1 MLRMKSLTE
10 DLRKADGFIMDA
22 FVLRSMFETTSTQEA
37 PDNRKQLTPFKYL
50 KLTMPINSIPSGEML

>member
-10 DLRKADGFIMDA
+10 DLRKADGFVTGV

-37 PDNRKQLTPFKYL
+37 PDNRNPLTPFRYL
-50 KLTMPINSIPSGEML
+50 KLTVEAKAIYN